1 MKNKVCFLVDYQGQR
16 FDHPPGGQFI
26 SVFTPAEQGGN
37 FAALCKGGCDGSG
50 VCLDRLPGP
59 TSPANTVCA
68 NGSNAN
74 GCLVAN
80 QLYNP
85 CAAGTG
91 INGVAC
97 SAATTRAPFAN
108 NQIPLGMISPVASA
122 LFASPLYPTTVN
134 NNLTNNALQER
145 STAYN
150 SDQGDIKVDYR
161 VSSKDLISGRF
172 TRAFQ
177 IDPST
182 NSQLLLANGEATA
195 PIWSVVGDWTR
206 SISNNLVNDAR
217 FGWNHV
223 ILNTGSTWDSKV
235 AKFGEAIGIPN
246 SNPGSLIGL
255 LGLDFGGGTP
265 TSPGNGT
272 LT

>member
-37 FAALCKGGCDGSG
+37 FSALCKGGFDGSG

-108 NQIPLGMISPVASA
+108 NQNPIAMISPVAAA
-122 LFASPLYPTTVN
+122 LFASPLYPTTIN
-134 NNLTNNALQER
+134 NNLTNNALE
-145 STAYN
+145 SIGTAYN
-150 SDQGDIKVDYR
+150 SDQGDAKVDYR
-161 VSSKDLISGRF
+161 VSNKDLISGLF
-172 TRAFQ
+172 TRSRQ
-177 IDPST
+177 VDPST
-182 NSQLLLANGEATA
+182 NSQLLFGNGLAPA
-195 PIWSVVGDWTR
+195 PIWSTVGDGPSPIT
-206 SISNNLVNDAR
+206 
-217 FGWNHV
+217 
-223 ILNTGSTWDSKV
+223 DSAPDRRRRKT
-235 AKFGEAIGIPN
+235 IPE
-246 SNPGSLIGL
+246 
-255 LGLDFGGGTP
+255 
-265 TSPGNGT
+265 
-272 LT
+272 